1 MSNWFDKISYSYQ
14 HETIVQE
21 EIMSNWFD
29 KISYNY
35 QYETIVQEEIM
46 SNGFDKISLTGP
58 GVTHLDLAAH
68 GTVSLSR
75 CNINN
80 QAR

>member
-1 MSNWFDKISYSYQ
+1 
-14 HETIVQE
+14 
-21 EIMSNWFD
+21 
-29 KISYNY
+29 
-35 QYETIVQEEIM
+35 M
-46 SNGFDKISLTGP
+46 SNGFDKMSLSGP

-80 QAR
+80 QARYTINNQARYISDSQARYISDNQARYTINN